1 MQQDFMIDLHTHSHF
16 SDGLLSVPAL
26 YQKAIDNGLSM
37 LALTDHDTVSGV
49 KSLITLAEQ
58 SSLRIISG
66 IELSVRFKTKD
77 VHILGLNLD
86 LSSEALCAVITK
98 QQDSRLARAQEI
110 ARKLTDSLGMSD
122 VWTKVCA
129 IAGHEHIARP
139 HFAQLLQNEGKVKDF
154 QKAFKQY
161 LARGRVAFVSTVW
174 INIAEAVHAIHAAGG
189 VAVIAHPLKYGLTKT
204 KLNELILAF
213 RACGGEGLEVV
224 SGDTSADDIALLAK
238 LSVQYDMLA
247 STGSDFHGQGLSR
260 YDLGKQAEL
269 PSICKPI
276 WQLWTN

>member
-1 MQQDFMIDLHTHSHF
+1 MIDLHTHSHF

-37 LALTDHDTVSGV
+37 LALTDHDTVAGV
-49 KSLITLAEQ
+49 HALMALAEQ
-58 SSLRIISG
+58 SSLRIIPG

-86 LSSEALCAVITK
+86 LSSEALCDVIAK
-98 QQDSRLARAQEI
+98 QQQSRLHRAQEI
-110 ARKLTDSLGMSD
+110 ARKLTETLGITD
-122 VWTKVCA
+122 VWDKVCA

-139 HFAQLLQNEGKVKDF
+139 HFAKLLQNEGKVKDF

-161 LARGRVAFVSTVW
+161 LARGRVAFVSTAW
-174 INIAEAVHAIHAAGG
+174 INIDEAVCAIHAAGG
-189 VAVIAHPLKYGLTKT
+189 TAVIAHPLKYGLTRT

-213 RACGGEGLEVV
+213 KACGGEGIEVV
-224 SGDTSADDIALLAK
+224 SGDTSADDIALLAR
-238 LSVQYDMLA
+238 LCLQYDMLA
-247 STGSDFHGQGLSR
+247 STGSDFHGQALSR
-260 YDLGKQAEL
+260 YDLGKQAAL
-269 PSICKPI
+269 PLVCTPI